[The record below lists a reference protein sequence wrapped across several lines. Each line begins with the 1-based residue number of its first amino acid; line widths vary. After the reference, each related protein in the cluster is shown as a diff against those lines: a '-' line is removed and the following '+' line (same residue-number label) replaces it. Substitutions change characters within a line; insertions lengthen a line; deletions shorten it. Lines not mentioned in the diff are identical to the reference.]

1 MSPKHLVTA
10 LALVLPLLHGSAVAS
25 NDSPPA
31 KPAARKAQPRG
42 EDLLARTVFQ
52 TLLGDLALQRG
63 DLRLGLDAWSDLAQR
78 TRDPKV
84 LARAVEVASFARQYD
99 RALELSDLWLSV
111 EPDSQ
116 RARQTRSSLLVLANR
131 LDELAPQ
138 LSALLEQD
146 KANLAG
152 NLMHLNR
159 MLLRHPDKKAVQQL
173 VDRVAA
179 PYRRQP
185 EAHFA
190 MAQAAAAAGDRL
202 RALDEI
208 EQALS
213 RRPDW
218 EVAAL
223 LRTQLQAELSPEQ
236 AAATLLEFVSRHPG
250 LREARLTLARLLVS
264 VKRYDEARAHFNRL
278 LRDHPDSP
286 EIIYPVAIL
295 ALQQGDSETGRKQLE
310 HLLQTDFPDK
320 STVHF
325 FLGQLASDRQQPAAA
340 IGHYRQVTQGDQYLA
355 ARSRLAQLLWQQ
367 GQPEEARALLR
378 ETRSANSGEKTQLLL
393 AEAQLLREAQ
403 QHEEALNLIESALV
417 RAPDNAELLY
427 EAALL
432 SERLGRHDQLE
443 SRLQH
448 LLSIKPD
455 HAHALN
461 ALGYSWA
468 DRNIRLDEAHKL
480 IARALALAPDDPF
493 IMDSLGWVHYRRG
506 DLQQARE
513 LLERAHSLKADPEI
527 AAHLAE
533 VLWTLERRDEA
544 SRLLREASQ
553 QHPDNDALR
562 NTLRKLQP

>member
-1 MSPKHLVTA
+1 MSPKHLVTLLA
-10 LALVLPLLHGSAVAS
+10 LALPLLHGNALAS
-25 NDSPPA
+25 NDPPA
-31 KPAARKAQPRG
+31 KPPVRKAVPRG
-42 EDLLARTVFQ
+42 EDVLARTVFQ
-52 TLLGDLALQRG
+52 TLLGEIALQRG
-63 DLRLGLDAWSDLAQR
+63 DLRLGLDAWNDLAQR

-84 LARAVEVASFARQYD
+84 IARAVEVAGFARQYD
-99 RALELSDLWLSV
+99 TALELSDLWLSV

-116 RARQTRSSLLVLANR
+116 RARQTRSSLLILANR

-146 KANLAG
+146 KANLAS

-159 MLLRHPDKKAVQQL
+159 MLVRHPDKKAVQQL
-173 VDRVAA
+173 VDRVCA

-223 LRTQLQAELSPEQ
+223 LRTQMQAELSPEQ
-236 AAATLLEFVSRHPG
+236 AAATLLEFVTRHPT
-250 LREARLTLARLLVS
+250 LRDARLTLARLLVS
-264 VKRYDEARAHFNRL
+264 IKHYDEARAHFNRL
-278 LRDHPDSP
+278 LRDHPENP

-325 FLGQLASDRQQPAAA
+325 FLGQLAVDRQQPDVAVQ
-340 IGHYRQVTQGDQYLA
+340 HYKLVTQGDQYLA

-378 ETRSANSGEKTQLLL
+378 ESRSASGGERTQLLL
-393 AEAQLLREAQ
+393 AEAQLLRDAQ
-403 QHEEALNLIESALV
+403 RHEEALALIDSALT
-417 RAPDNAELLY
+417 RSPDNTELLY

-432 SERLGRHDQLE
+432 SERLGRPDQLE
-443 SRLQH
+443 KRLQH
-448 LLSIKPD
+448 LLSVKPD

-468 DRNIRLDEAHKL
+468 DRNIRLDEAHTL

-506 DLQQARE
+506 DLLQARE
-513 LLERAHSLKADPEI
+513 LLERAHALKADPEI

-533 VLWTLERRDEA
+533 VLWVLERRDEA
-544 SRLLREASQ
+544 DRLLREASQ
-553 QHPDNDALR
+553 QHPDNDVLR

>member
-1 MSPKHLVTA
+1 
-10 LALVLPLLHGSAVAS
+10 
-25 NDSPPA
+25 
-31 KPAARKAQPRG
+31 
-42 EDLLARTVFQ
+42 
-52 TLLGDLALQRG
+52 
-63 DLRLGLDAWSDLAQR
+63 
-78 TRDPKV
+78 
-84 LARAVEVASFARQYD
+84 
-99 RALELSDLWLSV
+99 
-111 EPDSQ
+111 
-116 RARQTRSSLLVLANR
+116 
-131 LDELAPQ
+131 
-138 LSALLEQD
+138 
-146 KANLAG
+146 
-152 NLMHLNR
+152 
-159 MLLRHPDKKAVQQL
+159 
-173 VDRVAA
+173 
-179 PYRRQP
+179 
-185 EAHFA
+185 
-190 MAQAAAAAGDRL
+190 
-202 RALDEI
+202 
-208 EQALS
+208 
-213 RRPDW
+213 
-218 EVAAL
+218 
-223 LRTQLQAELSPEQ
+223 LRTQQQAELSPEQ

-448 LLSIKPD
+448 LLSVKPD

-493 IMDSLGWVHYRRG
+493 IMDSLGWVHYRLG
-506 DLQQARE
+506 NLQQARE